1 MSTVKNQVTKQRE
14 NKVVTVARIGVAVL
28 SESTTMD
35 YDDN

>member
-1 MSTVKNQVTKQRE
+1 VTKQRE
-14 NKVVTVARIGVAVL
+14 NKVHTVARSGVAVL